1 MHFRGCQ
8 KENGV
13 GLQKEEIRFN
23 WWKLQGNFIT
33 DKMQRQRL
41 YTGLYFFHF
50 GYEMLC
56 ILYSVRSVW
65 FQMVSY
71 SREGA
76 KNVLPDNVI
85 MTLKFIYNKYLQVTI
100 IKIYQETAG

>member
-1 MHFRGCQ
+1 MYFRGCH
-8 KENGV
+8 KENGA

-33 DKMQRQRL
+33 DKMQRQCL

-56 ILYSVRSVW
+56 ILYVW
-65 FQMVSY
+65 DLYGF
-71 SREGA
+71 
-76 KNVLPDNVI
+76 KWCHI
-85 MTLKFIYNKYLQVTI
+85 
-100 IKIYQETAG
+100 QEKVQKCAAW